1 MRNARVVAIV
11 LILVGLLAV
20 PASARAIPGRWEKIA
35 ALAVGTPIAVAL
47 KNRDRIEG
55 KFEEF
60 SPSELSLRTGSAQAA
75 IPRSD
80 IRRITTR
87 ESDSLANGTLIG
99 AGVGTAI
106 MVWMVTH
113 YLQPDLETSWAV
125 WLMASGVGGGALI
138 GAGIDAL
145 KKTEVV
151 LYQAP

>member
-20 PASARAIPGRWEKIA
+20 SARARVIPGRWEKIA

-47 KNRDRIEG
+47 KNRDRIER
-55 KFEEF
+55 KFEGF

-106 MVWMVTH
+106 MVWMVTN
-113 YLQPDLETSWAV
+113 LQPDLETSWAV